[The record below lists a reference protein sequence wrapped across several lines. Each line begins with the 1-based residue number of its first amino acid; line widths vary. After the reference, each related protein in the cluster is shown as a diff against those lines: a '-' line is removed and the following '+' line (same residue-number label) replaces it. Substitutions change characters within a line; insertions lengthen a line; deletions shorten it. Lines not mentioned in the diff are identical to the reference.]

1 MLIMLINQM
10 QIKPIRRP
18 EGHIDSESSPQMFVA
33 TSSTEITLPP
43 PPVPPPAANVPPVNV
58 SVNSSGRLSTGTK
71 KGKDTDLMTQCNV
84 CDTPGTNQNLVMLV
98 LRIIANNNWN
108 YRRSTI

>member
-1 MLIMLINQM
+1 M
-10 QIKPIRRP
+10 QIKQIRPP
-18 EGHIDSESSPQMFVA
+18 EGHTDSESSPQMFVA

-43 PPVPPPAANVPPVNV
+43 PPPPVPPPANVPPVNV

-71 KGKDTDLMTQCNV
+71 RGKDTDLMTQCNV

-98 LRIIANNNWN
+98 LRITINNN
-108 YRRSTI
+108 